1 MPKVLQGEEMS
12 TGQVILGSE
21 TADGR
26 GITIIAEYYY
36 SPAEDAEFDGG
47 MPSYPGCE
55 ASVEIEEYYAEDEN
69 TGEVIEH
76 ELNDRE
82 RDELE
87 QKAWEAENERD

>member
-1 MPKVLQGEEMS
+1 M
-12 TGQVILGSE
+12 TGQVTLSSE

-36 SPAEDAEFDGG
+36 SPAEDAEYDGG

-55 ASVEIEEYYAEDEN
+55 STVEIEEYYAEDEN
-69 TGEVIEH
+69 TKEMIKH
-76 ELNDRE
+76 ELSDRE

-87 QKAWEAENERD
+87 QKAIEKENERD